1 MIYPHNASRSAVNKY
16 LGHVWNSH
24 ADALIWVAVIAA
36 FVPVLLM
43 RDFTPNN
50 EGRYLII
57 ADEAL
62 HNRHFFSFTLHGEP
76 YADKPPLYLWLVML
90 FGQLLGH
97 HNMAALGLLSLLPA
111 CGVVQRMNV
120 LCRDILSP
128 SVRRT
133 ATLMLMTTAYFAG
146 PAMVVRMD
154 MLMCLFIVLAL
165 GTFWQM
171 YRAETVS
178 HRHQWLMGLWLFL
191 ALFTKGPLGLLIP
204 IVTIVVF
211 AATYRLTC
219 RLGQWLNWRMWL
231 VLLVGCAI
239 WFTMA
244 YHEAGGSY
252 LYNLLFHQTAG
263 RGFRAFHHARPFY
276 YYLISLW
283 YEWLPWSLL
292 CVAAMVF
299 TATRY
304 RRVDALP
311 RFLFIMTLTTLVLL
325 SAISGKLQ
333 VYLLPA
339 FPFVVYLAAWAMMGD
354 MPRRWTLW
362 SLAVPQ
368 AVLTLALPALL
379 LAPTLAPLPM
389 LMHPWL
395 VAGAS
400 VLSLSAAAALYLLMG
415 KADAERSV
423 RVLAFGILAT
433 LLLGGMAMPTLNAI
447 IH

>member
-1 MIYPHNASRSAVNKY
+1 MIYPYNASGSAAIKC
-16 LGHVWNSH
+16 LRHVWSSH
-24 ADALIWVAVIAA
+24 ADALIWVAIIAA

-62 HNRHFFSFTLHGEP
+62 RNRHFFSFTLHGEP
-76 YADKPPLYLWLVML
+76 YADKPPLYLWLVIL
-90 FGQLLGH
+90 SGQLLGH

-111 CGVVQRMNV
+111 CAVVQRMNV

-204 IVTIVVF
+204 LGSIVAF
-211 AATYRLTC
+211 AVMHQAHD
-219 RLGQWLNWRMWL
+219 RLGMWLNWRTWL
-231 VLLVGCAI
+231 VLLTGCAI
-239 WFTMA
+239 WFSMA

-252 LYNLLFHQTAG
+252 LYNLLFHQTIG
-263 RGFRAFHHARPFY
+263 RSIHAFRHARPFY

-292 CVAAMVF
+292 CVAALMFAVR
-299 TATRY
+299 RY
-304 RRVDALP
+304 RAVPPLP
-311 RFLFIMTLTTLVLL
+311 RLLLTVTLTTLVLL
-325 SAISGKLQ
+325 SVISGKLQ

-362 SLAVPQ
+362 SLAMPQ
-368 AVLTLALPALL
+368 AVLTLALPALPMAAH
-379 LAPTLAPLPM
+379 LASLPQ

-395 VAGAS
+395 VAAAGA
-400 VLSLSAAAALYLLMG
+400 LSCCAAAALYLLIA
-415 KADAERSV
+415 KTDAVRSV
-423 RVLAFGILAT
+423 RVLALGILAT
-433 LLLGGMAMPTLNAI
+433 LLLAGLAMPTLNTM